1 MGATGLDS
9 RRVTGENHDLP
20 ANQGTLFGRYTP
32 VCPRPLNVHEVQSL
46 ARHRPAFVVDC
57 IPCLN
62 RWYWLRL
69 ASRRPELAPVL
80 YPEHPQ
86 AVRVAS
92 YATLAVTHPGANALV
107 KPPPPQNKLPVRTP
121 LDVADAWALFSA
133 LVLAPVGIVS
143 LILWVAGFWT

>member
-1 MGATGLDS
+1 MTCLLTKGPYSDATPLCARGPLD
-9 RRVTGENHDLP
+9 
-20 ANQGTLFGRYTP
+20 A
-32 VCPRPLNVHEVQSL
+32 CEVQGIAQVPT
-46 ARHRPAFVVDC
+46 ARFDC

-143 LILWVAGFWT
+143 LSLILWVAGFWT